1 MQKHAVQRS
10 PRLPSVVIFSIHFP
24 AITQGC
30 IPASIQ
36 RTPTDNARHDPSG
49 VNRVYT
55 QTSAGKVIKYIWSTY
70 VWSWDALTCI
80 EGAGRDDAVA
90 GKWCIPGQRFPF
102 LLSIS
107 SPSPQAGAAP
117 RGLFVFL
124 PPSLQFRSAVP
135 PPPTPSLTGSGVRQ
149 AFTPRNDYFLLPPS
163 FPPSLLPSF
172 AARRAKNPHSTPS
185 VGCWHIWLS
194 AR

>member
-10 PRLPSVVIFSIHFP
+10 LRLPSVVIFSIHFP
-24 AITQGC
+24 AITRGC
-30 IPASIQ
+30 IPASIR
-36 RTPTDNARHDPSG
+36 RTPTDKERTEYTCRHQLAKWLNIFDLPMFG
-49 VNRVYT
+49 AETLWRVT
-55 QTSAGKVIKYIWSTY
+55 R
-70 VWSWDALTCI
+70 
-80 EGAGRDDAVA
+80 GAGRDDAVA

-107 SPSPQAGAAP
+107 PPSPRAGAAP

-135 PPPTPSLTGSGVRQ
+135 APPTPSLSGSGVRQ

-163 FPPSLLPSF
+163 LLPSPHDEP
-172 AARRAKNPHSTPS
+172 KNPHSTPS

-194 AR
+194 VR

>member
-10 PRLPSVVIFSIHFP
+10 PRLPIVVISSIHFP
-24 AITQGC
+24 AITRGC
-30 IPASIQ
+30 IPASIR
-36 RTPTDNARHDPSG
+36 RTPTDKERTEYTRRHQLAKWLNIFDLPMFG
-49 VNRVYT
+49 AETLWRVT
-55 QTSAGKVIKYIWSTY
+55 R
-70 VWSWDALTCI
+70 ALAETMQSR
-80 EGAGRDDAVA
+80 E
-90 GKWCIPGQRFPF
+90 KWCIPGQRFPF

-107 SPSPQAGAAP
+107 PPSPRAGAAP

-135 PPPTPSLTGSGVRQ
+135 APPTPSLTGSGVRQ

-163 FPPSLLPSF
+163 LLPLPHDEP
-172 AARRAKNPHSTPS
+172 KNPHSTPS

-194 AR
+194 VR